1 MPCGGATNPTS
12 VKFGDLVQCAF
23 KSGERSV
30 QGFRELIGSSIRIK
44 IELGSGNMPEGIR
57 ATEQG
62 PIRTI
67 QAC

>member
-1 MPCGGATNPTS
+1 
-12 VKFGDLVQCAF
+12 VLEFGDLVQCAF
-23 KSGERSV
+23 RSGERSV
-30 QGFRELIGSSIRIK
+30 QGFRELTGNSIRIK
-44 IELGSGNMPEGIR
+44 IEVGSGNMPEGIR